1 MTLTRGLPGRPRR
14 VTDVVERVVAQ
25 VLGCLAV
32 LLVLAAAL
40 LGLDV
45 HARGVE
51 RADAEA
57 GDRSLVTA
65 VLTGPREPRIVGPS
79 ATRTYRAPATWNSPD
94 GAQRTGALVVGSTAR
109 TGTRVAVW
117 VDDDGVLVPAP
128 ATRTAAVAGALAAA
142 ALLLVAGG
150 GVLAAVWSVVRA
162 VALAVNARGWGREWE
177 RFGPEWTGRR

>member
-1 MTLTRGLPGRPRR
+1 MTQGLPGRPRRR

-45 HARGVE
+45 HARGIE
-51 RADAEA
+51 RADVEA
-57 GDRSLVTA
+57 GDRTLVTA

-94 GAQRTGALVVGSTAR
+94 GTQRTGALVVGCTAR

-117 VDDDGVLVPAP
+117 VDDDGLRVPAP
-128 ATRTAAVAGALAAA
+128 ATRTTAVAGAAAA
-142 ALLLVAGG
+142 VVLLLVAGG
-150 GVLAAVWSVVRA
+150 GVLAAVWSAVRT
-162 VALAVNARGWGREWE
+162 VTLAANARGWGREWE